1 MSKMDPQ
8 CFFVS
13 TTCRVKGY
21 GD

>member
-21 GD
+21 GV